1 MNGAAPKSP
10 EMGSQTTLV
19 KNPQP
24 NAARD
29 CLELIHSSYTS
40 SEVMSRMLAAKRS
53 VMRCAIS
60 SPSRRRFTKARG
72 PAFGGTACSIVVAVE
87 DILRDGFLLTG
98 PDY

>member
-10 EMGSQTTLV
+10 EIGSQV
-19 KNPQP
+19 DFAKNAQP
-24 NAARD
+24 NATRD
-29 CLELIHSSYTS
+29 CREFTQSSNTS
-40 SEVMSRMLAAKRS
+40 MEVMSRMLAANRR

-60 SPSRRRFTKARG
+60 SPSRRRLTKARG